1 MDYDTVCGGEFTSP
15 SGVVSSPYHPGS
27 YPRSV
32 HLKRDINFNSFTLDL
47 NQDLTIKT
55 VTLFHS
61 YNHHHQH
68 HLLHGIADIDGVFTW
83 SPRRQGP
90 SSPSTLRESYLLWW
104 GMSPCCCCHCSLYF
118 SKSTLS
124 CEANIF
130 IVILFCSDFDI
141 EGPSSSSICHWDY
154 LEFRWLDTKHQPIP
168 CLAFVFHF
176 HFYTFHFHFLTK
188 KNVKKIWIPCT
199 ILSKGWWL
207 GKCNFDGSV
216 LWRLVS
222 SPRHHH

>member
-1 MDYDTVCGGEFTSP
+1 MDYDTVCGGQFTSP
-15 SGVVSSPYHPGS
+15 SRVVSSPYHPGS

-47 NQDLTIKT
+47 NQVLTIKT

-68 HLLHGIADIDGVFTW
+68 HLLHGIADIDGVCTW

-90 SSPSTLRESYLLWW
+90 SSPSTLRESCDEANHHVVVVVVVFSFQNPLLW
-104 GMSPCCCCHCSLYF
+104 
-118 SKSTLS
+118 SKALIR
-124 CEANIF
+124 NIF

-188 KNVKKIWIPCT
+188 
-199 ILSKGWWL
+199 
-207 GKCNFDGSV
+207 
-216 LWRLVS
+216 
-222 SPRHHH
+222 